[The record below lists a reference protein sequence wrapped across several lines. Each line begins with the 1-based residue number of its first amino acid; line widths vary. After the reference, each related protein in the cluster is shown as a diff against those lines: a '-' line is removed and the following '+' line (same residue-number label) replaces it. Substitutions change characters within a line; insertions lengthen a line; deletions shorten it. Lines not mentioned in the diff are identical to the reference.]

1 VASIQLAGSERV
13 AYSRKFTANVREWRG
28 AWLAMML
35 ADAVALELCVFLG
48 ALTRVALAPV
58 WPIEIST
65 SQFLDIALGVLVLPL
80 AFQFIGMYPGYGVCA
95 VLRLRQRVMATML
108 LFGVLIAWNY
118 LEQRADLSRGVLLA
132 SLVYALFLP
141 SLVEA
146 LTRHV
151 LIWLR
156 LWGQPAV
163 VLGGGEAGQHIVD
176 LLQRRPE
183 LGFYP
188 VAIFDDNEALWDTK
202 FQGVEVQGPLVNATH
217 LNATHIRNAIIAM
230 PNLDGEETSSLL
242 TRLPFEN
249 VIVVPRLFGMN
260 SVWVS
265 PIDLESVV
273 GLRVKNNLLI
283 RHNMLL
289 KRALDYAICVPA
301 ALFATPIIVLA
312 AAWIFLVDGG
322 PVFFV
327 QERRGYDGRRIRVL
341 KLRTMYKHAEA
352 RLAQYLDA
360 NPEAREEWE
369 RFFKLRHDPRIL
381 PGVGH
386 FLRRSSLDELPQIF
400 NVLRG
405 DMSLVGPRPFP
416 EYHLAK
422 FDDKFCD
429 LRESV
434 LPGLTGLWQ
443 VSARSDGDLKVQESL
458 DGYYI
463 RNWSLWLDLYIL
475 ARTLLIVVKG
485 SGAY

>member
-1 VASIQLAGSERV
+1 ML
-13 AYSRKFTANVREWRG
+13 
-28 AWLAMML
+28 L
-35 ADAVALELCVFLG
+35 ADAIALEVCVFLG
-48 ALTRVALAPV
+48 TVSRVALAPI
-58 WPIEIST
+58 WPIAIST
-65 SQFLDIALGVLVLPL
+65 NQYLDIALGVLILPV
-80 AFQFIGMYPGYGVCA
+80 AFQFMGMYPGYGVCA
-95 VLRLRQRVMATML
+95 VLRLRQRIMSTLL

-118 LEQRADLSRGVLLA
+118 LEQRADLSRGVLVA
-132 SLVYALFLP
+132 SLLYALILP
-141 SLVEA
+141 SLTEA

-151 LIWLR
+151 LIYLR
-156 LWGQPAV
+156 LWGQPTV
-163 VLGGGEAGQHIVD
+163 ILGAGEVGRHIVD

-183 LGFYP
+183 LGYLP
-188 VAIFDDNEALWDTK
+188 VAVFDDNEALWDTK
-202 FQGVEVQGPLVNATH
+202 FQGVEVHGPLTNAAH
-217 LNATHIRNAIIAM
+217 LDSGQIRNAIIAM
-230 PNLDGEETSSLL
+230 PNLDATQTSTLL
-242 TRLPFEN
+242 KKLPFEN
-249 VIVVPRLFGMN
+249 VIVVPRLFGLN

-273 GLRVKNNLLI
+273 GLQVKNNLLI
-283 RHNMLL
+283 RHNMML
-289 KRALDYAICVPA
+289 KRLLDYAICVPA
-301 ALFATPIIVLA
+301 ALFAAPIIALA

-327 QERRGYDGRRIRVL
+327 QERRGFDGKRIRVL
-341 KLRTMYKHAEA
+341 KLRTMYKHAEE
-352 RLAQYLDA
+352 RLAKYLDA

-369 RFFKLRHDPRIL
+369 RYFKLRHDPRIL
-381 PGVGH
+381 PGVGR
-386 FLRRSSLDELPQIF
+386 FLRRTSLDELPQIF

-463 RNWSLWLDLYIL
+463 RNWSLWLDLYVL
-475 ARTLLIVVKG
+475 ARTGLIVIKG

>member
-1 VASIQLAGSERV
+1 MVSVQATAGERIEH
-13 AYSRKFTANVREWRG
+13 SRRVTANVREWRG

-35 ADAVALELCVFLG
+35 ADAIAVELCVFLG
-48 ALTRVALAPV
+48 ALTRVALAPI
-58 WPIEIST
+58 WPIQIST
-65 SQFLDIALGVLVLPL
+65 VQYLDIALGVLILPV
-80 AFQFIGMYPGYGVCA
+80 AFQFMGLYPGYGVCS
-95 VLRLRQRVMATML
+95 VLRLRQRVMTTLL

-118 LEQRADLSRGVLLA
+118 LEQRANLSRGILVA
-132 SLVYALFLP
+132 SLGYALILP

-151 LIWLR
+151 LISLR
-156 LWGQPAV
+156 LWGQPAAI
-163 VLGGGEAGQHIVD
+163 LGGGEAGQHIVD

-188 VAIFDDNEALWDTK
+188 VAIFDDNEALWDTT
-202 FQGVEVQGPLVNATH
+202 FQGVEVHGPLANAAR
-217 LNATHIRNAIIAM
+217 LNAANIRNAIIAM

-242 TRLPFEN
+242 KRLPFEN

-273 GLRVKNNLLI
+273 GLQVKNNLLI
-283 RHNMLL
+283 RHNMVL
-289 KRALDYAICVPA
+289 KRALDYAICIPA
-301 ALFATPIIVLA
+301 ALFAIPIIALA
-312 AAWIFLVDGG
+312 AVWIVLVDGG
-322 PVFFV
+322 PVFFG
-327 QERRGYDGRRIRVL
+327 QERRGFDGKRIRVL
-341 KLRTMYKHAEA
+341 KLRTMYKHAEE
-352 RLAQYLDA
+352 RLADYLDA
-360 NPEAREEWE
+360 NPEARKEWE

-381 PGVGH
+381 PGVGR
-386 FLRRSSLDELPQIF
+386 FLRRTSLDELPQIF

-463 RNWSLWLDLYIL
+463 RNWSLWLDLYVL
-475 ARTLLIVVKG
+475 ARTFLIVVKG

>member
-1 VASIQLAGSERV
+1 MSIQVAAGERV
-13 AYSRKFTANVREWRG
+13 AYSRKVAANVREWRG

-35 ADAVALELCVFLG
+35 ADAIALEFCVFLG
-48 ALTRVALAPV
+48 ALTRLALAPV
-58 WPIEIST
+58 WPIEISV
-65 SQFLDIALGVLVLPL
+65 SQYLDIALGVLILPV
-80 AFQFIGMYPGYGVCA
+80 AFQFMGMYPGYGICA
-95 VLRLRQRVMATML
+95 VLRLRQRIMATLL

-118 LEQRADLSRGVLLA
+118 LEQRADLSRGILMA
-132 SLVYALFLP
+132 SLIYALILP

-146 LTRHV
+146 FTRHV
-151 LIWLR
+151 LINFR

-163 VLGGGEAGQHIVD
+163 ILGAGESGKHIVD

-188 VAIFDDNEALWDTK
+188 VAIFDDDEALWDTK
-202 FQGVEVQGPLVNATH
+202 FSGIEVHGPLANAAH
-217 LNATHIRNAIIAM
+217 LNATHIRNAIIAI
-230 PNLDGEETSSLL
+230 PSLDGHETSSLL
-242 TRLPFEN
+242 KRLPFEN
-249 VIVVPRLFGMN
+249 VIVVPRLFGLN

-273 GLRVKNNLLI
+273 GLQLKNNLLI
-283 RHNMLL
+283 RHNMVL
-289 KRALDYAICVPA
+289 KRVLDYAICIPV
-301 ALFATPIIVLA
+301 ALLAVPIIAFA
-312 AAWIFLVDGG
+312 AAWISLVDGG

-327 QERRGYDGRRIRVL
+327 QERRGFDGKRIRVL
-341 KLRTMYKHAEA
+341 KLRTMYKQAEE
-352 RLAQYLDA
+352 RLVGYLEA
-360 NPEAREEWE
+360 NPDARQEWE
-369 RFFKLRHDPRIL
+369 RFFKLRHDPRVL
-381 PGVGH
+381 PGVGR
-386 FLRRSSLDELPQIF
+386 FLRRTSLDELPQIF

-443 VSARSDGDLKVQESL
+443 VSARSDGDLTVQESL

-463 RNWSLWLDLYIL
+463 RNWSLWLDVYVL
-475 ARTLLIVVKG
+475 ARTFLIVIKG
-485 SGAY
+485 TGAY